1 MLRHIVMVKFKD
13 RDAAPQIS
21 EKVKQMLVN
30 LEETV
35 ESLNHMEV
43 GININTRPAAF
54 DVVLTADFD
63 NEEGLNEYR
72 VHPEHVKVLDFL
84 KEAVEKTTVVDYWV

>member
-13 RDAAPQIS
+13 RDAVPRIS

-35 ESLNHMEV
+35 ESLKRMEV

-63 NEEGLNEYR
+63 NEEGLNKYR
-72 VHPEHVKVLDFL
+72 VHPGHVKVLDYL
-84 KEAVEKTTVVDYWV
+84 KEVVEKTAVVDYWV